1 MVIIIE
7 SSRLYLLGQEADGEA
22 LIGFAGLIN
31 SVNQETFSIFL
42 DSTGTPREYP
52 YQYYEIRVDDG
63 ILYYKYTVDL
73 LIDGVDWVP
82 EYSIDLDVAK
92 KIAEEFELER
102 EKYNKD
108 PLSYTFNMI
117 RRGARL
123 ISYEDYKK
131 EIDSGD
137 HSRFEKDMM
146 NSHNGVVRVST
157 NKEKAEL
164 LKKLHTLN

>member
-1 MVIIIE
+1 MVLQINDGLSLI
-7 SSRLYLLGQEADGEA
+7 GQESDDIN
-22 LIGFAGLIN
+22 LIKFCNL
-31 SVNQETFSIFL
+31 VNFVGQGTFLAFL
-42 DSTGTPREYP
+42 NATETPREYG
-52 YQYYEIRVDDG
+52 YMYYEIHVNNG

-137 HSRFEKDMM
+137 HSRFEKDML
-146 NSHNGVVRVST
+146 NSPNGVVRVHT
-157 NKEKAEL
+157 NEEKAEL
-164 LKKLHTLN
+164 LKKLHKLN